1 MHHFRWL
8 LQPFTVFF
16 IALLLVLNALITW
29 FWYQPALA
37 ELEQANE
44 RLGSSLARTLA
55 FDVAAPLQRQDRLSI
70 SLLLNRTS
78 EEPLV
83 VSSSLQATGQP
94 LTLTSRPSNRT
105 AAVTRVFSHPVHFEA
120 ELLGQ
125 VELVLDQAPVQ
136 AWQHLARR
144 SALVFNILALISG
157 IALLYWRSQWQYRA
171 TSRLVRQLSEQ
182 VPQWRESFTG
192 PPEHQLRVLV
202 ERLGDSLDR
211 NGQILRTLATS
222 SNDEQAERLLE
233 QVYLAADK
241 GSYCDV
247 ALLSVQCHNWDE
259 LSRYYEAHQL
269 QRVWTDYEQLIT
281 RVGELYG
288 GVLLP
293 EGFTLVFGLN
303 DTEQYALNAL
313 CAARVLQ
320 LAAEL
325 SLRKTRRLQP
335 RFGYA
340 LSAGPAFV
348 SRTTKHGLPLPMVA
362 GDASL
367 WLQQV
372 TAAQPS
378 NSIYLAEPVL
388 QHNDVNHSIEAS
400 LIRDVTLHDGS
411 RLEIWELEAFTGQ
424 RDRLLESQARTLLE
438 SL

>member
-8 LQPFTVFF
+8 LQPFTAFF
-16 IALLLVLNALITW
+16 AALLLILNALIGW
-29 FWYQPALA
+29 FWYQPAMA
-37 ELEQANE
+37 ELELANE

-83 VSSSLQATGQP
+83 ITSSLQSTGQP

-105 AAVTRVFSHPVHFEA
+105 PEATQRFTHPVHFES

-125 VELVLDQAPVQ
+125 VEVELDQSPTISWQRQ
-136 AWQHLARR
+136 AR
-144 SALVFNILALISG
+144 SSAVVFNLLALLSG
-157 IALLYWRSQWQYRA
+157 IVLLYWRSQWQYRS
-171 TSRLVRQLSEQ
+171 TTQLVEQLAEQ

-192 PPEHQLRVLV
+192 PPEHQLRMLV
-202 ERLGDSLDR
+202 SRLGDAMDR

-259 LSRYYEAHQL
+259 LSRYYEASQL
-269 QRVWTDYEQLIT
+269 QTVWAGYEQLIT

-303 DTEQYALNAL
+303 DSDQYALNAL

-320 LAAEL
+320 LAAQ
-325 SLRKTRRLQP
+325 LRQSKTLRLQP

-362 GDASL
+362 GDATL

-388 QHNDVNHSIEAS
+388 QHGDVNQSIDAS

-411 RLEIWELEAFTGQ
+411 RLEIWELDAFTGQ